1 MKKHNLRMEG
11 YHQWPNHHFTCRR
24 FEIETI
30 FIKRLALVFHG
41 EILEPG
47 TILFTYIFFF
57 NTASFTIKD
66 GGEIADIKH
75 PKKQLKE
82 NGALII
88 AFAK

>member
-1 MKKHNLRMEG
+1 MEG

-47 TILFTYIFFF
+47 TILFAYIFFL
-57 NTASFTIKD
+57 TLHHLQLKM
-66 GGEIADIKH
+66 GGKIADIKH